1 MSVEILLNVT
11 PQESRVALIEN
22 GSLQEIMIE
31 RNSNQGIVGNIYKGK
46 VCRVLPGMEAAF
58 IDIGQEKAA
67 FLHASDLRLPVEVML
82 NGEEPEEA
90 VTIPPISK
98 LLHAGKQVLVQVI
111 KDPLGTKGARL
122 TMHVTIPSRYVVLMP
137 DTDTIGV
144 SSKIEEEEERMRLKS
159 IIHAMR
165 NGDADDVQTE
175 IDLNNPTNHNAN
187 TNKSNFGYIVRT
199 AAEGISDEAVKADVA
214 FLNKLWSKI
223 SESPKTKKDSQLIY
237 SDLPLVQRAL
247 RDMVAEDIES
257 IQVDSKETFTSLQN
271 FSKEF
276 IPELSNKIEHYTG
289 ERPIF
294 DMHSVED
301 EIQKSLKRSVQ
312 LKSGGYLIIDQT
324 EAMTTV
330 DVNTGGFV
338 GNRNLEETIFKTNLE
353 AAQTLARQLRLRNL
367 GGIIILDF
375 IDMQQ
380 DDHKEQVMAALLKAL
395 EHDHAKTSVT
405 PLSSLGLV
413 EMTRKRTRESLEH
426 VLCESCSTCEGR
438 GYIKTATTV
447 CYEIFRE
454 ILRESRQFDARELL
468 VLASQ
473 DVTDLLLDEES
484 DSLAELQEF
493 IGVPIRFQAE
503 TLYTQEQFDVV
514 LL

>member
-1 MSVEILLNVT
+1 MSIEILINVT
-11 PQESRVALIEN
+11 PQESRVAILEN
-22 GSLQEIMIE
+22 SILQEILIE
-31 RNSNQGIVGNIYKGK
+31 RNSKQGIVGNIYKGK

-82 NGEEPEEA
+82 NGENPEEII
-90 VTIPPISK
+90 IPPITK
-98 LLHAGKQVLVQVI
+98 LLHAGKEVLVQVI
-111 KDPLGTKGARL
+111 KEPLGTKGARL
-122 TMHVTIPSRYVVLMP
+122 TMHVTIPSRFVVLMP

-144 SSKIEEEEERMRLKS
+144 SSKIEDEEERTRLKS
-159 IIHAMR
+159 IIHSIR
-165 NGDADDVQTE
+165 DGSSDDGQTE
-175 IDLNNPTNHNAN
+175 IDLT
-187 TNKSNFGYIVRT
+187 TTTGRYGYIVRT
-199 AAEGISDEAVKADVA
+199 AADGINEDALKADIA
-214 FLNKLWSKI
+214 FLNKLWGKI
-223 SESPKTKKDSQLIY
+223 NNPSSSQSDTQLIY

-247 RDMVAEDIES
+247 RDMVAEEIES
-257 IQVDSKETFTSLQN
+257 IKVDSKETFAN
-271 FSKEF
+271 IHAFSKEF
-276 IPELSNKIEHYTG
+276 IPELSTKIEHYLG

-324 EAMTTV
+324 EAMTTI

-380 DDHKEQVMAALLKAL
+380 EDHKEQVMTALLKAL
-395 EHDHAKTSVT
+395 ERDHAKTSVM
-405 PLSSLGLV
+405 PFSNLGLV

-468 VLASQ
+468 VLASL

-503 TLYTQEQFDVV
+503 SLYTQEQFDVV

>member
-1 MSVEILLNVT
+1 MSAELLINVT
-11 PQESRVALIEN
+11 PQESRVALLEN
-22 GSLQEIMIE
+22 GILQEVMIE
-31 RNSNQGIVGNIYKGK
+31 RISNQGIVGNIYKGK

-67 FLHASDLRLPVEVML
+67 FLHASDLRFPKEMIF
-82 NGEEPEEA
+82 NGDAPEEII
-90 VTIPPISK
+90 TPPPISE
-98 LLHAGKQVLVQVI
+98 LLHEGKYVLVQVI

-144 SSKIEEEEERMRLKS
+144 SSKIEDEDERKRLKS
-159 IIHAMR
+159 IIKEYR
-165 NGDADDVQTE
+165 EFDDEEPSELFTE
-175 IDLNNPTNHNAN
+175 LLTENLVE
-187 TNKSNFGYIVRT
+187 NKFGYIART
-199 AAEGISDEAVKADVA
+199 AAEGISDDAIKADIM
-214 FLNKLWSKI
+214 FLNKLWKRINDASGLG
-223 SESPKTKKDSQLIY
+223 SETKQIY
-237 SDLPLVQRAL
+237 SDLPVVQRAL
-247 RDMVAEDIES
+247 RDMVAEDIDS
-257 IQVDSKETFTSLQN
+257 IKVDSRETYISLLE
-271 FSKEF
+271 FSKTY
-276 IPELSNKIEHYTG
+276 IPELAEKIEHYIG
-289 ERPIF
+289 KRPIF

-301 EIQKSLKRSVQ
+301 EIQKSLKRKVN

-324 EAMTTV
+324 EAMTTI

-338 GNRNLEETIFKTNLE
+338 GHRNLEETIFKTNLE

-380 DDHKEQVMAALLKAL
+380 EDHKAQVLGALEKAL
-395 EHDHAKTSVT
+395 ESDPAKTSVT
-405 PLSSLGLV
+405 ALSSLGLV

-426 VLCESCSTCEGR
+426 ILCESCSTCEGR

-468 VLASQ
+468 VLASL

-503 TLYTQEQFDVV
+503 SLYTQEQFDVV